1 MKLGRAKGALKED
14 YNISELFLVNKM
26 LEELQR
32 GQDKEEQTKE
42 IRVARGEQKAE
53 APEPIR
59 IAEKIG
65 NDQGLLRGIVAQI
78 SGFLRSKAEMKPL

>member
-1 MKLGRAKGALKED
+1 MKED

-26 LEELQR
+26 LEELKR

-42 IRVARGEQKAE
+42 IRVARGEKKAE
-53 APEPIR
+53 TTEPIR

-78 SGFLRSKAEMKPL
+78 SGFLRSKAEMKPFKTSK